1 MKAAAARANPRAP
14 LAAPATTPQASVAPT
29 QPPAH
34 LLDGNVLVALLSSGH
49 VHHDLAQA
57 WFESSTCPFATCPI
71 TQGTL
76 VRMLMQLEGLGSAEA
91 VQVLHGLT
99 AHPRHHFW
107 PDSLAY
113 GQILLRGVLG
123 HRQVTDAYL
132 AALARHHGARLA
144 TMDKGLAALHG
155 DVAVMLAAG

>member
-1 MKAAAARANPRAP
+1 M
-14 LAAPATTPQASVAPT
+14 AAPATTPQAIGVPT
-29 QPPAH
+29 QQPAH

-49 VHHDLAQA
+49 VHHDLAQT

-76 VRMLMQLEGLGSAEA
+76 LRMLMQLEGLDSAAA
-91 VQVLHGLT
+91 VQVLQGLT

-113 GQILLRGVLG
+113 GDILLRGVLG

-132 AALARHHGARLA
+132 AALARHHRAKLV
-144 TMDKGLAALHG
+144 TMDKGLAALHR
-155 DVAVMLAAG
+155 DVAAMLVFG